1 MLAVLIFILVI
12 ALIVVVH
19 EWGHY
24 IMAKKN
30 GVLVHEF
37 AVGMGPKI
45 WSIKKG
51 ETLYSIRAFP
61 IGGFCSMEEEV
72 GSSHNPRAM
81 GSKKPWQKL
90 LIVSFGA
97 IMNFI
102 FAWVLLSILAGYA
115 GYGNNIIKALDSNM
129 PAQEANLLVGDK
141 ITAIQGIKVNK
152 LADIEKIVENKDT
165 SYVFTIVR
173 DNATPFDVP
182 LKAKWLESEKRARFG
197 FAPEII
203 HFNVLENVKN
213 GLTETFNVIKV
224 VWEGLVKLITGQVP
238 MNQVAGII
246 GVADFSAKQWDTGIK
261 SGGIWVAIMNMIYI
275 AAIISANLGVVNL
288 LPLPALDGGRIIF
301 ILIEILRGKPL
312 DPEKESVVHFIGF
325 VLLML
330 LTVVVLYNDIVKV
343 FNI

>member
-1 MLAVLIFILVI
+1 MLAVLIFILII

-24 IMAKKN
+24 IMAKKS

-37 AVGMGPKI
+37 AIGMGPKV
-45 WSIKKG
+45 WSVKKG
-51 ETLYSIRAFP
+51 ETLYSLRAFP

-72 GSSHNPRAM
+72 GNSNNPRAM
-81 GSKKPWQKL
+81 CSKRPWQKL

-97 IMNFI
+97 MMNFI
-102 FAWVLLSILAGYA
+102 FAWILLTVLAGYV
-115 GYGNNIIKALDSNM
+115 GYGNNVIKTLDHNM
-129 PAQEANLLVGDK
+129 PAAQANMLVGDK
-141 ITAIQGIKVNK
+141 IIAIQGIKVNR
-152 LADIEKIVENKDT
+152 LSDIEEVVKDKDKT
-165 SYVFTIVR
+165 YVFTIVR
-173 DNATPFDVP
+173 GDAEPFSVE
-182 LKAKWLESEKRARFG
+182 LKAKWLENEKRARFG

-203 HFNVLENVKN
+203 HFNLIENAKR
-213 GLTETFNVIKV
+213 GFIETFNVIKV
-224 VWEGLVKLITGQVP
+224 VWEGLVKIVTRQVP

-246 GVADFSAKQWDTGIK
+246 GVADFSAKQWDTGMQ
-261 SGGIWVAIMNMIYI
+261 SGGIWVAVMNMLYI

-288 LPLPALDGGRIIF
+288 LPMPALDGGRIIF
-301 ILIEILRGKPL
+301 IIIEMLRGKPL
-312 DPEKESVVHFIGF
+312 DPEKESMVHFIGF

>member
-1 MLAVLIFILVI
+1 MLAILIFILII

-24 IMAKKN
+24 IMAKKS

-37 AVGMGPKI
+37 AIGMGPKI
-45 WSIKKG
+45 WSVKKG

-72 GSSHNPRAM
+72 GNSNNPRAM
-81 GSKKPWQKL
+81 CSKKPWQKL
-90 LIVSFGA
+90 IIVSFGA

-102 FAWVLLSILAGYA
+102 FAWILLSILAGYV
-115 GYGNNIIKALDSNM
+115 GYGNNVIQTLDPHM
-129 PAQEANLLVGDK
+129 PAQEANLQVGDK
-141 ITAIQGIKVNK
+141 IIAIQGTKVNR
-152 LADIEKIVENKDT
+152 LSDIERIVKNKDK
-165 SYVFTIVR
+165 SYAFTIVR
-173 DNATPFDVP
+173 ENNTPFVVE
-182 LKAKWLESEKRARFG
+182 LKAEWVENEKRARFG

-203 HFNVLENVKN
+203 HFNVIENIKN
-213 GLTETFNVIKV
+213 GFVETFNVVKV
-224 VWEGLVKLITGQVP
+224 VWEGLTKIMTRQVP
-238 MNQVAGII
+238 MDQVAGII
-246 GVADFSAKQWDTGIK
+246 GVADFSAKQWDTGMQ
-261 SGGIWVAIMNMIYI
+261 SGGIWVAVMNMLYI

-288 LPLPALDGGRIIF
+288 LPIPALDGGRIIF

-312 DPEKESVVHFIGF
+312 DPEKESMVHFVGF